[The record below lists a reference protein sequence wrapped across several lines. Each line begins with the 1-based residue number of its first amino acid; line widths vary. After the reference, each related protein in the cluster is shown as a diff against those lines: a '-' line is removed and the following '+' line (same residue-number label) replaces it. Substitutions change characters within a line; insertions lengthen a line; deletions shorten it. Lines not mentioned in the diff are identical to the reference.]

1 MLTYAEHAVESL
13 IAQGAPLDRIEERIN
28 ELPLDGEER
37 SALWLLAWATVT
49 NPATRRRFAPDKHLR
64 LD

>member
-1 MLTYAEHAVESL
+1 MLKYPKSAVETL
-13 IAQGAPLDRIEERIN
+13 VAQGTPLDQIEERIN
-28 ELPLDGEER
+28 ELPLDGEEQ

-49 NPATRRRFAPDKHLR
+49 NPATRRPIIPDKLAQ

>member
-1 MLTYAEHAVESL
+1 MVTYAERTVESL

-28 ELPLDGEER
+28 ALPLDGEQR
-37 SALWLLAWATVT
+37 SALWLLAWATMT
-49 NPATRRRFAPDKHLR
+49 NPATRRRLTPDKLLR

>member
-1 MLTYAEHAVESL
+1 MLSYAEQSVETL
-13 IAQGAPLDRIEERIN
+13 IAHGARLDEIEEHID

-49 NPATRRRFAPDKHLR
+49 NPATRRRAV
-64 LD
+64 LDRRAGA